1 MGSMNEEDI
10 LEMLNDILD
19 FIKNEIRE
27 VKAFDQKSLKQLLFV
42 SKS

>member
-27 VKAFDQKSLKQLLFV
+27 VKAFD
-42 SKS
+42 